1 VTTRLDTCDSA
12 IVMDAFDDDLA
23 TEAASIPSRL
33 DEQTLAFIA
42 RIQRVANERI
52 RDAEARAQKAAA
64 AAEHETKERVAAHF
78 ESMNGGKGCH
88 VPSGRAAA
96 EVRAMDWKRRAA

>member
-1 VTTRLDTCDSA
+1 MIIRLPTEDA

-23 TEAASIPSRL
+23 TEAASVPSRL

-52 RDAEARAQKAAA
+52 RDAEARARSAKAAAESETAERIAADFDAIQAKRGVLMAPAAA
-64 AAEHETKERVAAHF
+64 AARVRSLRWA
-78 ESMNGGKGCH
+78 
-88 VPSGRAAA
+88 
-96 EVRAMDWKRRAA
+96 DRRAA